1 MFMRDG
7 GVLGF
12 NSDYSYVFD
21 TQWADLL
28 TPINAIED
36 KAATIKQLNRG
47 VPCDKFA
54 HLSKDEQVK
63 VLRDV
68 GIEDVNCQQ
77 ILDALPSDFPLLKG
91 ADYIVA
97 ESAKSLGLP
106 VCVKP
111 FLSEDV
117 VDYKEFDYAL
127 KDFSK
132 FFAKNEYLETHYP
145 IIAMFG
151 DATCVCKP
159 GDITWCQKLSYHQPA
174 GAALA
179 YGNEA
184 DLGLWY
190 KSAAILIRIPK
201 WSEFRQRLIA
211 VSTGECCDVTGA
223 EDGMIRDFKDII
235 YSIIENVEIFQGHH
249 R

>member
-1 MFMRDG
+1 MRDG

-12 NSDYSYVFD
+12 NSHYSYVFD

-36 KAATIKQLNRG
+36 KAETIKQLDRCVSCENFIQLR
-47 VPCDKFA
+47 
-54 HLSKDEQVK
+54 KDEQVK

-68 GIEDVNCQQ
+68 GIEDVHCQQ

-91 ADYIVA
+91 SDYIVV
-97 ESAKSLGLP
+97 ESVKSLGLP

-111 FLSEDV
+111 FLDN
-117 VDYKEFDYAL
+117 DRRDDQNFCYAFKEFSRCMYEDDIPEDLFDGYNVDPL
-127 KDFSK
+127 
-132 FFAKNEYLETHYP
+132 H
-145 IIAMFG
+145 MFG
-151 DATCVCKP
+151 DALRICKAQ
-159 GDITWCQKLSYHQPA
+159 DITWCQKLSYDQPA
-174 GAALA
+174 GAALH

-184 DLGLWY
+184 SVDLWY

-211 VSTGECCDVTGA
+211 ISTGECCDITGA
-223 EDGMIRDFKDII
+223 EDGMVKDFKDITRI
-235 YSIIENVEIFQGHH
+235 L
-249 R
+249 